1 MDKQKLYKKAN
12 EKVLIKST
20 LVFGL
25 ISVFVLLFSCKK
37 ELPPISKKKVEFPTR
52 TLINANIIN
61 KDSGRISGN
70 LRSPLIEEYTTV
82 DSPYTIFRKGVDLD
96 FYQKG
101 SVKPGYFQADW
112 AKLSDVTGLYEG
124 RGNVIIVNEK
134 GDSLKSEQLFWN
146 KKNKTVYTSKEVYLI
161 SKEGDSLTAKNGL
174 QATDDLETYTL
185 FNNQGFKYVDD
196 NQKF

>member
-12 EKVLIKST
+12 EKVLIKPS
-20 LVFGL
+20 LVVGL
-25 ISVFVLLFSCKK
+25 ISIFVLLFSCKK
-37 ELPPISKKKVEFPTR
+37 ELPPLNKKKVEFPTR

-61 KDSGRISGN
+61 KDSGRISMHV
-70 LRSPLIEEYTTV
+70 RSPLIEEFTTV

-112 AKLSDVTGLYEG
+112 AKLSDATGIYEG

-161 SKEGDSLTAKNGL
+161 SSEGDSLTAKNGL

>member
-1 MDKQKLYKKAN
+1 
-12 EKVLIKST
+12 
-20 LVFGL
+20 
-25 ISVFVLLFSCKK
+25 
-37 ELPPISKKKVEFPTR
+37 
-52 TLINANIIN
+52 
-61 KDSGRISGN
+61 
-70 LRSPLIEEYTTV
+70 
-82 DSPYTIFRKGVDLD
+82 
-96 FYQKG
+96 
-101 SVKPGYFQADW
+101 
-112 AKLSDVTGLYEG
+112 LSDVTGLYEG

>member
-1 MDKQKLYKKAN
+1 MYKKAN

-20 LVFGL
+20 LVFGV

-37 ELPPISKKKVEFPTR
+37 ELPPINKKKVEFPTR

-82 DSPYTIFRKGVDLD
+82 DSPYTIFRKGLNLD

>member
-1 MDKQKLYKKAN
+1 MYKKAN
-12 EKVLIKST
+12 EKVLIKPS
-20 LVFGL
+20 LVVGL
-25 ISVFVLLFSCKK
+25 ISIFVLLFSCKK
-37 ELPPISKKKVEFPTR
+37 ELPPLNKKKVEFPTR

-61 KDSGRISGN
+61 KDSGRISMHV
-70 LRSPLIEEYTTV
+70 RSPLIEEFTTV

-112 AKLSDVTGLYEG
+112 AKLSDATGIYEG

-161 SKEGDSLTAKNGL
+161 SSEGDSLTAKNGL
-174 QATDDLETYTL
+174 QATDDLETYIL
-185 FNNQGFKYVDD
+185 FNNQGFKYVED

>member
-12 EKVLIKST
+12 EKVLIKPS
-20 LVFGL
+20 LVVGL
-25 ISVFVLLFSCKK
+25 ISIFVLLFSCKK
-37 ELPPISKKKVEFPTR
+37 ELPPLNKKKVEFPTR

-61 KDSGRISGN
+61 KDSGRISMHV
-70 LRSPLIEEYTTV
+70 RSPLIEEFTTV

-101 SVKPGYFQADW
+101 STKPGYFQADW
-112 AKLSDVTGLYEG
+112 GRLSDVTGIYEG

-161 SKEGDSLTAKNGL
+161 SNEGDSLTAKNGL

>member
-12 EKVLIKST
+12 EKALIKSSI
-20 LVFGL
+20 VFGL
-25 ISVFVLLFSCKK
+25 VGIFVLLFSCKK
-37 ELPPISKKKVEFPTR
+37 ELPPINNKKVVFPTR
-52 TLINANIIN
+52 TLFNANIIN
-61 KDSGRISGN
+61 RDSGRISMN
-70 LRSPLIEEYTTV
+70 VRSPLIEEFTTV

-101 SVKPGYFQADW
+101 SLKPGYFQADW
-112 AKLSDVTGLYEG
+112 ARLSDATGIYEG

-161 SKEGDSLTAKNGL
+161 SSEGDSLTAKNGL

>member
-1 MDKQKLYKKAN
+1 MYKKAN
-12 EKVLIKST
+12 EKVLIKSSI
-20 LVFGL
+20 VFGL
-25 ISVFVLLFSCKK
+25 MSVFILLFSCKK
-37 ELPPISKKKVEFPTR
+37 ELPPINKKKVEFPSR

-70 LRSPLIEEYTTV
+70 LRSPLIEMYETV
-82 DSPYTIFRKGVDLD
+82 DSPYTVFRKGLDLD

-101 SVKPGYFQADW
+101 SVKPAYFQADW
-112 AKLSDVTGLYEG
+112 GRLSDVTGIYEG

-161 SKEGDSLTAKNGL
+161 SSEGDSLTAKNGL

>member
-20 LVFGL
+20 LVFGV

-37 ELPPISKKKVEFPTR
+37 ELPPINKKKVEFPTR

-82 DSPYTIFRKGVDLD
+82 DSPYTIFRKGLNLD

>member
-1 MDKQKLYKKAN
+1 MYKKAN
-12 EKVLIKST
+12 EKVLIKSSI
-20 LVFGL
+20 VFGL
-25 ISVFVLLFSCKK
+25 MSVFILLFSCKK
-37 ELPPISKKKVEFPTR
+37 ELPPINKKKVEFPSR

-70 LRSPLIEEYTTV
+70 LRSPLIEMYETV
-82 DSPYTIFRKGVDLD
+82 DSPYTVFRKGLDLD

-112 AKLSDVTGLYEG
+112 GRLSDVTGIYEG

-161 SKEGDSLTAKNGL
+161 SSEGDSLTAKNGL

>member
-1 MDKQKLYKKAN
+1 MYKKAN
-12 EKVLIKST
+12 EKVLIKPT

-37 ELPPISKKKVEFPTR
+37 ELPPINKKKVEFPTR

-82 DSPYTIFRKGVDLD
+82 DSPYTIFRKGLNLD

-101 SVKPGYFQADW
+101 SIKPGYFQADW

>member
-1 MDKQKLYKKAN
+1 MY
-12 EKVLIKST
+12 E
-20 LVFGL
+20 
-25 ISVFVLLFSCKK
+25 
-37 ELPPISKKKVEFPTR
+37 
-52 TLINANIIN
+52 
-61 KDSGRISGN
+61 
-70 LRSPLIEEYTTV
+70 TV
-82 DSPYTIFRKGVDLD
+82 DSPYTVFRKGLDLD

-112 AKLSDVTGLYEG
+112 GRLSDVTGIYEG

-161 SKEGDSLTAKNGL
+161 SSEGDSLTAKNGL

>member
-1 MDKQKLYKKAN
+1 MDKQKLYRKAN
-12 EKVLIKST
+12 ENVLIT
-20 LVFGL
+20 PIYIFGL
-25 ISVFVLLFSCKK
+25 ISISILLFSCKK
-37 ELPPISKKKVEFPTR
+37 ELPPINKKKVEFPSR

-61 KDSGRISGN
+61 RDSGRISMN
-70 LRSPLIEEYTTV
+70 VRSPLIEEYTTV
-82 DSPYTIFRKGVDLD
+82 DSPYTVFRKGLDLD

-101 SVKPGYFQADW
+101 QIKPGYFQADW
-112 AKLSDVTGLYEG
+112 AKLSDATGIYEG

-161 SKEGDSLTAKNGL
+161 SSEGDSLTAKNGL
-174 QATDDLETYTL
+174 QATDDLESYTL
-185 FNNQGFKYVDD
+185 FNNQGFKYVED